1 MMTSAL
7 KYFNERKSSK
17 VSRHD
22 DSESVFEHDVAN
34 GLWILPDQEATEN
47 AKSKMKEIL
56 YQASM
61 NAKKIIQKI
70 IIHLEFKNKYIKHF
84 LEISEILWHRQAY
97 QVKCS
102 QQILSTWITSD
113 TILLHQIYIREDIT
127 ILRFLLFWCQLHQNV
142 TVYCLSC
149 F

>member
-7 KYFNERKSSK
+7 KYFNENKSSK

-84 LEISEILWHRQAY
+84 LEISGIL
-97 QVKCS
+97 
-102 QQILSTWITSD
+102 
-113 TILLHQIYIREDIT
+113 
-127 ILRFLLFWCQLHQNV
+127 
-142 TVYCLSC
+142 
-149 F
+149 